1 MKRRKLILSLLTV
14 TGLPLVAE
22 QPLPTADRQVT
33 FGWLTSD
40 VDTGFHVGIDENT
53 ARSGSKSAIVRAK
66 KPNPQLHN
74 TIFQAIRADGY
85 RGKRIRVS
93 GYLKTEGADVGWLWV
108 RVDSSD
114 GTLRMDNMQNR
125 PARGTTD
132 WTRYDL
138 VIDIPDDALG
148 FSYGVGLTGNGA
160 AWADDFSVEI
170 VDRSVATTN
179 NVGATMLAHDGLR
192 ARFNKRYVT
201 ASPAPLNSGLEE

>member
-1 MKRRKLILSLLTV
+1 MRRRTLIFSLLTA
-14 TGLPLVAE
+14 TTLPLVGEE
-22 QPLPTADRQVT
+22 QFPTVDRQVT

-40 VDTGFHVGIDENT
+40 VETGFHVGIDENT
-53 ARSGSKSAIVRAK
+53 ARSGNKSAIVRAK
-66 KPNPQLHN
+66 KPNPELHN

-93 GYLKTEGADVGWLWV
+93 GYLKTESADVGWLWV
-108 RVDSSD
+108 RVDSAD
-114 GTLRMDNMQNR
+114 GTLCMDNMQNR

-138 VIDIPDDALG
+138 IIDIPDDALG
-148 FSYGVGLTGNGA
+148 FSYGLGLTGNGA

-179 NVGATMLAHDGLR
+179 NVGTTLLAHDSLR
-192 ARFNKRYVT
+192 ARFRKRYVI
-201 ASPAPLNSGLEE
+201 ASTAPLNSGLEE